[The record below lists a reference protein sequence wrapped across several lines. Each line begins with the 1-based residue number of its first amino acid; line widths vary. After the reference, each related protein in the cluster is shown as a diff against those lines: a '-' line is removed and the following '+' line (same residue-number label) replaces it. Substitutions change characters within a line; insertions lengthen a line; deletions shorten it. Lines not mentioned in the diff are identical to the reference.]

1 MSPKLYTTFALAALA
16 ALFIIQNFEV
26 VELRLLFWTI
36 AMSRALMFLLLV
48 LIGMAIGWLLRG
60 HLAHKGQERTERGG

>member
-1 MSPKLYTTFALAALA
+1 MNRLYITLALAALA
-16 ALFIIQNFEV
+16 AIFIIQNFEV
-26 VELRLLFWTI
+26 VELRFLFWKL

-60 HLAHKGQERTERGG
+60 HLLSKGENRREPGG